1 MIKKND
7 TVIVRVGDDK
17 GKKGKVLKVF
27 PREGKALV
35 EGINTVKRHQKTQ
48 KNGSKGQVV
57 EKPMPIQL
65 ANLKSEAA
73 K

>member
-27 PREGKALV
+27 PRDGKALV
-35 EGINTVKRHQKTQ
+35 EGINTVKRHQRPQ
-48 KNGSKGQVV
+48 KNGAKGQVV

-65 ANLKSEAA
+65 ANLKLEAA